1 MPMLADD
8 EVKSLGTG
16 FAELWNVA
24 KDLKVV
30 TEQPRLCSYAAKF
43 SEWADQLCAE
53 VAKEPKIAT
62 VNQGK
67 LLLQDKYFEC
77 TKSVPPQH
85 RVHSGKSHLCIFQ
98 VYAQTYERLRAV
110 ELSLKPL
117 LLPEVPLPQYAGI
130 ILGQLEEELSK

>member
-1 MPMLADD
+1 MPMLTDE
-8 EVKSLGTG
+8 EVKPLGTS

-30 TEQPRLCSYAAKF
+30 AEQPPMCSYAAKF

-53 VAKEPKIAT
+53 VTKESKIAT

-67 LLLQDKYFEC
+67 LLLQDKYFEW
-77 TKSVPPQH
+77 TKPVPPQH

-98 VYAQTYERLRAV
+98 VYAQTYERLRAI

-117 LLPEVPLPQYAGI
+117 LLPAEPLPQYAGI
-130 ILGQLEEELSK
+130 ILGQLEEELGK